1 MNSDTIKK
9 IRRTANWGLYGSIA
23 FILLAIAFLFSP
35 WTLRQTQT
43 VSRWMLIAGTIL
55 AVLSVVMV
63 LMTIRKNTPR
73 LRQLDSLEEK
83 LKGYAAHISNI
94 YTGSA
99 TIILFE
105 TALIVLMSDTSLLMI
120 TILLVL
126 ILFLSYPNMYKMKID
141 LGLSDEEMKSLF
153 GSAYISDTPD
163 AQPDLDTADALLERD
178 SEQSQDATDNNQ
190 E

>member
-1 MNSDTIKK
+1 MNTDTIKK

-99 TIILFE
+99 TIDRKSTRLNSSHI
-105 TALIVLMSDTSLLMI
+105 ATSRMP
-120 TILLVL
+120 
-126 ILFLSYPNMYKMKID
+126 S
-141 LGLSDEEMKSLF
+141 
-153 GSAYISDTPD
+153 SA
-163 AQPDLDTADALLERD
+163 
-178 SEQSQDATDNNQ
+178 
-190 E
+190 

>member
-23 FILLAIAFLFSP
+23 FILLAITFHFSP
-35 WTLRQTQT
+35 WTIRQTQT

-55 AVLSVVMV
+55 AVLAVVMV

-73 LRQLDSLEEK
+73 LRQLDNLEEK
-83 LKGYAAHISNI
+83 LKGYSAHISNV

-99 TIILFE
+99 TIILIE

-126 ILFLSYPNMYKMKID
+126 ILFLSYPNMYKMKND
-141 LGLSDEEMKSLF
+141 LGLTDEEMKSLF
-153 GSAYISDTPD
+153 GSAYIADTPD